1 MSGPVGIYKVTAS
14 VTENGQ
20 VAEIFYLMAL
30 LSVNIGIFNLMPVP
44 GLDGAQTLFAIVE
57 GVIGRELPINV
68 KYALQAAGL
77 GLILLLMF
85 YITFQDIIK
94 LF

>member
-1 MSGPVGIYKVTAS
+1 
-14 VTENGQ
+14 
-20 VAEIFYLMAL
+20 